1 MNGIDIEK
9 YLKDLRIPYILKN
22 IIKLLILLLLILWA
36 STLITKLI
44 LSSTIEPRLIEINN
58 VLIKKEKTI
67 ELYEENLNECYKRHG
82 EKGCIRI
89 EEKLLDLKA
98 DYNNYLIDCNQKLKE
113 LDTYRYRGKC
123 EDMTKL
129 YKKEK

>member
-1 MNGIDIEK
+1 MIHLLNA
-9 YLKDLRIPYILKN
+9 ILAFV
-22 IIKLLILLLLILWA
+22 LFFVA
-36 STLITKLI
+36 
-44 LSSTIEPRLIEINN
+44 LSALNPPIEPKLGEISNA
-58 VLIKKEKTI
+58 LIKKEKTI
-67 ELYEENLNECYKRHG
+67 GLYKQNLNECYKRHG

>member
-1 MNGIDIEK
+1 MIH
-9 YLKDLRIPYILKN
+9 LLPFILFFVLFLFALN
-22 IIKLLILLLLILWA
+22 PSTEPKLG
-36 STLITKLI
+36 
-44 LSSTIEPRLIEINN
+44 EISN

-67 ELYEENLNECYKRHG
+67 ELYKENLNECYKRHG

-98 DYNNYLIDCNQKLKE
+98 DYNNYLIDCNQELKE